1 MTHICLHYLGQAPK
15 DFSLEKVDNCLDLF
29 LVTLTKF
36 WKIRKISRFRHNL
49 REVDLGHVF
58 ALPIDKITNRSPIT
72 QLKRNLWK
80 CCCCRYRLR
89 QWGFIY
95 SNSWHSGIFLFIWPP
110 CLPYMYNTSLYR
122 ANFFGK
128 ICK

>member
-80 CCCCRYRLR
+80 CCCCRYGLR

-110 CLPYMYNTSLYR
+110 WLCCWCSFLKFLFDENSVKM
-122 ANFFGK
+122 
-128 ICK
+128 